1 MDFAEILVRGS
12 EFRPLEIVKDS
23 DFLFLLPLKAT
34 NVTGKSAIS
43 VPKVV
48 PEAGWTK
55 VAIIR
60 DLD

>member
-1 MDFAEILVRGS
+1 MDFAEMLVRGS
-12 EFRPLEIVKDS
+12 DFRPLEIVKDS
-23 DFLFLLPLKAT
+23 DFLLILPSKAT

-48 PEAGWTK
+48 PEVGATK